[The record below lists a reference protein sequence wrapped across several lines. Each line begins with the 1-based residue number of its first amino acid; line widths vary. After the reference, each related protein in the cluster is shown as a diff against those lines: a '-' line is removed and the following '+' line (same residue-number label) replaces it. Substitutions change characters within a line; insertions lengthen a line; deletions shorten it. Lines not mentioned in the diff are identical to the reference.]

1 MQKKL
6 IFKTTIQTVKL
17 LCKDGR
23 NNFEILNQS
32 TLKNRF
38 KNIFKLLTFAIA
50 YAIARFQEN
59 TLLETILKI
68 STKYRKANSPKFY
81 HFLS

>member
-6 IFKTTIQTVKL
+6 IFKTAIWTVKL

-38 KNIFKLLTFAIA
+38 KNILKLLTFAIA

-59 TLLETILKI
+59 TLFETILKI
-68 STKYRKANSPKFY
+68 STKYRKANSPKFH